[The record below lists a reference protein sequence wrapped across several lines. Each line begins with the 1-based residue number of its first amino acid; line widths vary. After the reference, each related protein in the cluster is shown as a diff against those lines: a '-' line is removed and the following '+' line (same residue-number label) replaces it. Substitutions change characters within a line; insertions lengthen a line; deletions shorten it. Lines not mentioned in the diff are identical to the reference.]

1 MADREQIYFLMEQED
16 EDRFNLVFLTTS
28 EEKLKNLIESKIFR
42 GELEYEGED
51 SEEMV
56 KNFKRDWK
64 ESNMDEINSKLHF
77 GYYGYGINGSYGEIF
92 D

>member
-16 EDRFNLVFLTTS
+16 EDKFNLTFLTTS
-28 EEKLKNLIESKIFR
+28 EDKLFSLMESKIYR

-51 SEEMV
+51 YDEMV
-56 KNFKRDWK
+56 ENFKRDWK